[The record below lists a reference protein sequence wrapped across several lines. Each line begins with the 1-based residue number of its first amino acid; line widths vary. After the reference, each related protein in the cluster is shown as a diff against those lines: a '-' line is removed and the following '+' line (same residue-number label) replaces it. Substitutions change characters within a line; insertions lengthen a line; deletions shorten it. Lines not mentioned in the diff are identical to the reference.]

1 MTATL
6 GSRGGPGAAGA
17 RRAGVAARGRT
28 RSQTRSARYNAGVI
42 TPLVPWRRVPGAQ
55 VAPGWRHIVR
65 PLRTAVRGP
74 DPRASCATG
83 GSRRARAWHALG
95 GVVGAGL
102 LGVLL
107 VLTWPAASARAA
119 ASAAQVAQMDE
130 EVIAAREALR
140 TGNEARLAAA
150 VPRVAG
156 HPLEPWVR
164 YWHLRVRLE
173 SADAAEV
180 QAFLAAHAGTLVADR
195 LRADWLKL
203 LGRRGQ
209 WAAFAAERPRLAS
222 ADTEIECYALSARRE
237 AGEADAA
244 RHARRFWFTG
254 RDLPESC
261 TPLFQALVASGEL
274 RADDVWARIRLALE
288 AGSTGTAR
296 RAAAFLPG
304 GQPFD
309 PKALDL
315 AHDRPQA
322 VLERRNELRTRAQ
335 REVVMFAA
343 HRLAR
348 TSPQMAASAWDRI
361 DHQFGEAERAYTWGA
376 IAWLGARRL
385 EPEAPAWFRRAAG
398 VPLNDEK
405 LAWRVRASLRAGEWR
420 DVLAAIEQMSAQ
432 AREDSAW
439 RYWRARAL
447 RELGRGEE
455 ATGLLVALSREFGFY
470 GQLAG
475 EDLGPF
481 AGPPSSPAFRPVRDE
496 VEAFGRH
503 PAVARALAFYRIR
516 MRLEGNLEWSWALRG
531 MNDAQLLTAA
541 EYARG
546 QRLWDRAIATAERTR
561 EQHDFSLRFLAP
573 FREELQPHLRQ
584 QQLDE
589 AWVLGLIRQ
598 ESRFLPDVRSHAGAS
613 GLMQLMPA
621 TAAMVAK
628 RSGMADFRPALVN
641 DVQINLGLG
650 TAYLR
655 QVLDGLDDSP
665 VLASA
670 AYNAGPGRARAW
682 RTVQP
687 LEAAIYAESIPF
699 GETRD
704 YVKRVMSNATWYA
717 HVLGHSLT
725 SLRARI
731 GTIPARQP

>member
-1 MTATL
+1 MSILFPCRCRGQAPRAVAAVRGLAAPSVLTDPARCDPRAGGL
-6 GSRGGPGAAGA
+6 SRVVVARGRVA
-17 RRAGVAARGRT
+17 RRAG
-28 RSQTRSARYNAGVI
+28 
-42 TPLVPWRRVPGAQ
+42 PGA
-55 VAPGWRHIVR
+55 R
-65 PLRTAVRGP
+65 
-74 DPRASCATG
+74 
-83 GSRRARAWHALG
+83 
-95 GVVGAGL
+95 AGL
-102 LGVLL
+102 LVLAL
-107 VLTWPAASARAA
+107 VMLVGPLADASAAAAAAPAPASARA
-119 ASAAQVAQMDE
+119 SVDDE
-130 EVIAAREALR
+130 VLAAREAFR
-140 TGNEARLAAA
+140 AGSEARLAAA
-150 VPRVAG
+150 VARVSG

-173 SADAAEV
+173 TVEASEV
-180 QAFLAAHAGTLVADR
+180 QAFLSTHAGTLVADR

-209 WAAFAAERPRLAS
+209 WAAFMAERPRLVT
-222 ADTEIECYALSARRE
+222 ADTEVECYTLSARRE

-254 RDLPESC
+254 RDLPEACS
-261 TPLFQALVASGEL
+261 PLFQALLAGGEL
-274 RADDVWARIRLALE
+274 RIDDVWARIRLALE

-296 RAAAFLPG
+296 RAAAFLPP
-304 GQPFD
+304 GQQFD
-309 PKALDL
+309 ARALDL
-315 AHDRPQA
+315 AHDRPLA

-343 HRLAR
+343 HRHAR
-348 TSPQMAASAWDRI
+348 TDPQLAAAAWDRI
-361 DHQFGEAERAYTWGA
+361 DHQFTEAERAYTWGA

-385 EPEAPAWFRRAAG
+385 DPDAPAWFRRAAG
-398 VPLNDEK
+398 APLNDEM
-405 LAWRVRASLRAGEWR
+405 LAWRVRAALRAGDWR
-420 DVLAAIEQMSAQ
+420 DVLAAVEQMSAQ

-447 RELGRGEE
+447 RELGRVEE
-455 ATGLLVALSREFGFY
+455 ANALLVALSREFGFY

-481 AGPPSSPAFRPVRDE
+481 AGPPSAPPFRPAREE

-503 PAVARALAFYRIR
+503 PAVARSLAFYRIG

-531 MNDAQLLTAA
+531 MNDPQLLAAA

-598 ESRFLPDVRSHAGAS
+598 ESRFLIDVRSHAGAS

-628 RSGMADFRPALVN
+628 RTGMLDYRPSLVT
-641 DVQINLGLG
+641 DVKVNLSLG

-655 QVLDGLDDSP
+655 QVLDGLDDHP

-704 YVKRVMSNATWYA
+704 YVKRVMSNATYYA
-717 HVLGHSLT
+717 QQFGHQMT

-731 GTIPARQP
+731 GTIPGRN

>member
-1 MTATL
+1 MPSTFPPA
-6 GSRGGPGAAGA
+6 RGGASAASPPAPNGPW
-17 RRAGVAARGRT
+17 AGEAPVAGGRTRAARG
-28 RSQTRSARYNAGVI
+28 AGMA
-42 TPLVPWRRVPGAQ
+42 LAAFLSGLLLAVPG
-55 VAPGWRHIVR
+55 VPV
-65 PLRTAVRGP
+65 
-74 DPRASCATG
+74 
-83 GSRRARAWHALG
+83 
-95 GVVGAGL
+95 
-102 LGVLL
+102 
-107 VLTWPAASARAA
+107 ARAA
-119 ASAAQVAQMDE
+119 ASAAQVAAMDND
-130 EVIAAREALR
+130 VLAAREAFR
-140 TGNEARLAAA
+140 AGSGARLAALQ
-150 VPRVAG
+150 PRVAG

-164 YWHLRVRLE
+164 YWQLRVGLDA
-173 SADAAEV
+173 ADAAEV
-180 QAFLAAHAGTLVADR
+180 QAFLGAHANTLVADR
-195 LRADWLKL
+195 LRSDWLKL

-209 WAAFAAERPRLAS
+209 WAAFAAERPRLVT
-222 ADTEIECYALSARRE
+222 ADTEVECYTLSARRE

-244 RHARRFWFTG
+244 RHARRYWFTG
-254 RDLPESC
+254 RDLPEAC

-274 RADDVWARIRLALE
+274 RTEDIWARIRLALE

-296 RAAAFLPG
+296 RAAVFLPA
-304 GQPFD
+304 GQQFD
-309 PKALDL
+309 AKALDL
-315 AHDRPQA
+315 AHDRPQV
-322 VLERRNELRTRAQ
+322 VLARSNELRTRAQ

-343 HRLAR
+343 HRYAR
-348 TSPQMAASAWDRI
+348 TDPQLAAAAWDRI
-361 DHQFGEAERAYTWGA
+361 DHQFTEAERAYAWGA

-385 EPEAPAWFRRAAG
+385 DPDALAWFRRAAG
-398 VPLNDEK
+398 VPLNDEM
-405 LAWRVRASLRAGEWR
+405 LGWRVRSALRAGEWR

-447 RELGRGEE
+447 RELNRGEE
-455 ATGLLVALSREFGFY
+455 ANALLVALSREFGFY

-475 EDLGPF
+475 EYLGPF
-481 AGPPSSPAFRPVRDE
+481 AGPPSAPAFRPVREE
-496 VEAFGRH
+496 VEAFGRQ
-503 PAVARALAFYRIR
+503 PAVARSLAFYRIG

-531 MNDAQLLTAA
+531 MNDMQLLTAA
-541 EYARG
+541 EYARSH
-546 QRLWDRAIATAERTR
+546 RLWDRAIATAERTR
-561 EQHDFSLRFLAP
+561 ELHDFSLRFLTP
-573 FREELQPHLRQ
+573 FREELQPHVRQ

-598 ESRFLPDVRSHAGAS
+598 ESRFLTDVRSHAGAS

-628 RSGMADFRPALVN
+628 RTGMLDYRPSLVT
-641 DVQINLGLG
+641 DVRVNLSLG

-655 QVLDGLDDSP
+655 QVLDGLDDHP

-717 HVLGHSLT
+717 HVLGHSQT

-731 GTIPARQP
+731 GTIPARQQGP